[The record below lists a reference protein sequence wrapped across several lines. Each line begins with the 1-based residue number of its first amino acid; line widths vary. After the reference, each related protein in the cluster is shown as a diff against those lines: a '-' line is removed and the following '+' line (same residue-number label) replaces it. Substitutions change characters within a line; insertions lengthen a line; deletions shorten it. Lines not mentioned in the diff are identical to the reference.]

1 MKGGGLLTLLCPPEA
16 HPQSCKGGHLHL
28 GAGPGRAFQPPARLS
43 GPMPR
48 AGQTCLEGVWTDVCA
63 TAPSRARAGVAVAA
77 CLGSTAPSTGTILL
91 QSEPETP
98 GDSPDWELVREQNPA
113 LLPTGS
119 LTHTPSPS
127 CTTLHPTLQSLLPV
141 FPLLLLTRQ
150 SQPGDRGPGMVR
162 ADARLRGE

>member
-48 AGQTCLEGVWTDVCA
+48 AGQTRLEGVWTDVCA